1 MSDQEMQFADP
12 DWQPTGQITGKND
25 VQSKQESAAPRSPQP
40 SYQPRPINDEWREQ
54 AQQSQQAQPSSAE
67 MPPGSSQSGYDGLP
81 PYAGYAGSMPSREQP
96 YANQNPQF
104 YYQRRRRRPWL
115 WLIALILL
123 CSLLG
128 GGFSSLGNLGE
139 KNLVENRTFNF
150 NGTPTIVL
158 HETSGN
164 IQVQQG
170 DANSSLT
177 IHTDKHAGF
186 FDDPSNI
193 RVNYQQSGSIINVNV
208 NPGSGFLSDR
218 SVDFTITV
226 PQNVILEL
234 QTDSGDISIDNISGQ
249 ATLSTESGN
258 ISASND
264 TFSANTSLHTT
275 SGDVR
280 AVQDTFGDGTVIS
293 ATSGDITL
301 DHDTLQGS
309 EKFNDTSGSID
320 FNGAIDPN
328 GNYQFNVIS
337 GDITIALQQTDN
349 FSVSAK
355 TTSGSIHAEDF
366 PSIQVQNTTQGA
378 NSASGS
384 VGSSPYAQFTLSTV
398 SGDISINRR

>member
-1 MSDQEMQFADP
+1 
-12 DWQPTGQITGKND
+12 
-25 VQSKQESAAPRSPQP
+25 
-40 SYQPRPINDEWREQ
+40 
-54 AQQSQQAQPSSAE
+54 